1 MNERTKRCPELAAR
15 ASDPLDLVMRYHQ
28 ETKHHFSRYARSL
41 GYLDWA
47 NQPDPFRRYEGA
59 SLFALPRLKPEDT
72 PASPLY
78 EDLYRAGAIDSAP
91 VSVRSLSRLFEY
103 SLAISAW
110 KQAGDVR
117 WALRINPSSG
127 NLHPTEAY
135 LLIPALDGLASA
147 PGLYHYAAKEHA
159 LELRAEWPQ
168 TSATRLMQR
177 FPPKAFLIGL
187 SSVIWRETWK
197 YGERAFRYCQHD
209 VGHAIGSMCIAA
221 RTLGWRMLLLDGL
234 ADDVIAS
241 LLGLDRDE
249 DFKSVECEHPAC
261 IAVIW
266 PTDQVV
272 ASEIGMTV
280 RVPLS
285 LPDDAV
291 RDLTGLIW
299 RGKAKRL
306 SQDEPVQWEI
316 IDQVAAASWKP
327 NTEQTSVEL
336 HWEPSANT
344 TVDGLCRQGRLPI
357 AAQVIR
363 QRRSALAFDG
373 ASSISADSFIT
384 MLTRVVPRVE
394 RDLCRRAM
402 PWDAV
407 PWNPVIHLALFVHRV
422 DGFVPGLYLLARD
435 LAAVDRLKNATHPHF
450 AWIAP
455 GNSPEALPLF
465 LLQPG
470 DARALAAQL
479 SCGQDIAGEST
490 FSIAMIAEFEPSL
503 RQHGP
508 WFYRRLFW
516 ETGLIGQV
524 LYLEAEAAGVRATGI
539 GCFFDDPVHQVMGF
553 KDASFQS
560 LYHFAIGAPVNDPR
574 LTTLPPY
581 EGDLS

>member
-1 MNERTKRCPELAAR
+1 MNERTKPCLELAAR
-15 ASDPLDLVMRYHQ
+15 AKDPLDLVMRYHQ

-47 NQPDPFRRYEGA
+47 NQPDPFRRYEGT
-59 SLFALPRLKPEDT
+59 SLFALPRPKPEET

-78 EDLYRAGAIDSAP
+78 EDLYRAGAIESAP
-91 VSVRSLSRLFEY
+91 VSVRSLSRLFAH

-177 FPPKAFLIGL
+177 FPPGAFLIGL

-209 VGHAIGSMCIAA
+209 IGHAIGSMCIAA
-221 RTLGWRMLLLDGL
+221 RMLGWRVLLLDGL

-249 DFKSVECEHPAC
+249 DFKGVECEHPAC

-266 PTDQVV
+266 PVDQVV
-272 ASEIGMTV
+272 APATGMTV

-285 LPDDAV
+285 LPDEAV

-316 IDQVAAASWKP
+316 IDQVATASWKP

-336 HWEPSANT
+336 NCEPRANT
-344 TVDGLCRQGRLPI
+344 TVDGLCRQGRQPS

-384 MLTRVVPRVE
+384 MLTRVVPGVE
-394 RDLCRRAM
+394 RDLCRRFLTGDEERMAFVADFWSRRDPALRDVVQRRVAFADRTFGDEALRGSLSDRGTVFVLLGPPVRISM
-402 PWDAV
+402 KPLTGQEGATPPRSRRLGFNGTVERWVYQQSQLPRGV
-407 PWNPVIHLALFVHRV
+407 PVSEVEFRFITEPGYGESVMQKDFWALKT
-422 DGFVPGLYLLARD
+422 
-435 LAAVDRLKNATHPHF
+435 LAAAKATKQ
-450 AWIAP
+450 
-455 GNSPEALPLF
+455 G
-465 LLQPG
+465 
-470 DARALAAQL
+470 RA
-479 SCGQDIAGEST
+479 E
-490 FSIAMIAEFEPSL
+490 
-503 RQHGP
+503 
-508 WFYRRLFW
+508 
-516 ETGLIGQV
+516 
-524 LYLEAEAAGVRATGI
+524 
-539 GCFFDDPVHQVMGF
+539 
-553 KDASFQS
+553 
-560 LYHFAIGAPVNDPR
+560 
-574 LTTLPPY
+574 
-581 EGDLS
+581 